1 MYSLRCTCMYHIT
14 YGKPGTHLW
23 KARIPPAHTL
33 TYTCTIVVGP
43 DAAGAGPSTANVG
56 ETLMP

>member
-1 MYSLRCTCMYHIT
+1 MESQALI
-14 YGKPGTHLW
+14 YGKPGS
-23 KARIPPAHTL
+23 PADTL